1 MEKGFRLLPA
11 RRTHEAGKQLPYR
24 AEFRPLLRFIRRLF
38 FREPR
43 DIRQQQPFQPP
54 ESYLRNAELY
64 EEGQTGNYNMLDG
77 RLNNEPPE
85 RPDLTDGQTYEEIRE
100 LAPETL
106 PEEKPTLMERLK
118 AERPEHEAKQAAP
131 PVPER
136 ER

>member
-1 MEKGFRLLPA
+1 MKKWI
-11 RRTHEAGKQLPYR
+11 T
-24 AEFRPLLRFIRRLF
+24 
-38 FREPR
+38 
-43 DIRQQQPFQPP
+43 
-54 ESYLRNAELY
+54 
-64 EEGQTGNYNMLDG
+64 DG

-106 PEEKPTLMERLK
+106 PEEKPSLMERLK